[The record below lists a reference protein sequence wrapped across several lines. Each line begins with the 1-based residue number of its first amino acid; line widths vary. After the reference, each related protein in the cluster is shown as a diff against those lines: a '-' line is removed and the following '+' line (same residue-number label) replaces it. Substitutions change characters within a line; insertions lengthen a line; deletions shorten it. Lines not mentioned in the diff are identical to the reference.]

1 MPVLPKLDLSK
12 INNLTP
18 IREARNEEDESQK
31 SSNRLTEDLTLVKRN
46 TLTKKR
52 TISFYTLG
60 KLNPYMTHRSN
71 KGNLSSRDEINTII
85 ESLKDEQDVFSIEKL
100 SEGDSSN

>member
-1 MPVLPKLDLSK
+1 M
-12 INNLTP
+12 
-18 IREARNEEDESQK
+18 
-31 SSNRLTEDLTLVKRN
+31 TLVKRN

-71 KGNLSSRDEINTII
+71 KGNVSNRDELNSIM
-85 ESLKDEQDVFSIEKL
+85 ESLKDETEKT
-100 SEGDSSN
+100 SVDNSSNWSARNL